1 MIDATGILLIA
12 LTSGER
18 KISSHLRKE
27 AATANTV
34 PMRNEIRI
42 PIRILESVKRIE
54 AQKDEVGIRER
65 SASNVLNG
73 EGRKISSPTR
83 RERINH
89 IPVHTK
95 MAKR

>member
-12 LTSGER
+12 LTSGDMR
-18 KISSHLRKE
+18 ISSHLRKE

-42 PIRILESVKRIE
+42 PARILESVKRIE
-54 AQKDEVGIRER
+54 VQKDEVGIRER
-65 SASNVLNG
+65 SASSVLKG
-73 EGRKISSPTR
+73 DGRKISSPTT

-95 MAKR
+95 TARI